1 MLAELGVDETCELVY
16 RAALRRPVWSL
27 EQLRAAVDQP
37 AAKVD
42 TAVQRLMEIGL
53 LRRPHAEQIRPVN
66 PAVGFASLLSYAEAR
81 LARQTR
87 AVELTRAAVAEMSA
101 SFRAS
106 PALLHDV
113 ELLDD
118 RDAAWLCVEEIAA
131 KATTSIQCLAAAGGP
146 PGLETS
152 TDYDPA
158 YRLAEFASARGIRV
172 QLILLDSIVN
182 DPRLAAGARRV
193 HDNGVEVRT
202 TPTLPVWTFVVDDRY
217 VVIGIDPADNQRGVI
232 RVSHP
237 GLVAAAADLFG
248 RHWLSAVPIEL
259 QATQP
264 PGELTRQQR
273 QLLQL
278 LAMGAKDES
287 IARQFSVSAR
297 TVRRMIADLTDRVGA
312 SSRFEL
318 GVRAVRLGWLD
329 DTPQPAPG
337 PEPFHS

>member
-1 MLAELGVDETCELVY
+1 MDETCELVY
-16 RAALRRPVWSL
+16 RAALQRPVWSL
-27 EQLRAAVDQP
+27 EQLRDAVDQP

-42 TAVQRLMEIGL
+42 VAVRRLVDIGL

-66 PAVGFASLLSYAEAR
+66 PAVGFAPLLSYAEAR
-81 LARQTR
+81 LARRTR

-106 PALLHDV
+106 PAPLHDV

-118 RDAAWLCVEEIAA
+118 RDAWLCVEEIAA
-131 KATTSIQCLAAAGGP
+131 KATTSIQCLAAAGAV

-158 YRLAEFASARGIRV
+158 YRLAEFAAARGIQV

-217 VVIGIDPADNQRGVI
+217 VVMAIDPADHQRGVI

-237 GLVAAAADLFG
+237 GLVAATADLFG

-259 QATQP
+259 QAAQP

-273 QLLQL
+273 HLLQL
-278 LAMGAKDES
+278 LAAGAKDES

-297 TVRRMIADLTDRVGA
+297 TVRRMIADLADRIGA
-312 SSRFEL
+312 TSRFEL
-318 GVRAVRLGWLD
+318 GVQAVRLGWLD

-337 PEPFHS
+337 TDPFHA